1 MKTLTFMYHCV
12 SIVGTTPIGNN
23 FHFISNSRCGGRILY
38 QSFSVCT
45 IGKELSTQYPT
56 NSLCQWL
63 LNGNFPPNTNDTI
76 FTNGLLGLSASGSIK
91 KERCWR
97 AVYEAIIRVLV
108 YICGYPFQTTRDY
121 VFGHTSVVNRLFYAL
136 EHDFCQKIEQ
146 NTTEWRRLPM
156 RLREGLFKT

>member
-1 MKTLTFMYHCV
+1 MAGFYINHSAFAELARNSPPNTRPIPSATFA
-12 SIVGTTPIGNN
+12 G
-23 FHFISNSRCGGRILY
+23 
-38 QSFSVCT
+38 
-45 IGKELSTQYPT
+45 
-56 NSLCQWL
+56 SLGACQWL

-121 VFGHTSVVNRLFYAL
+121 VFGHTSVVNRLLYAL

-146 NTTEWRRLPM
+146 NTTEWQRLPM